1 MVIMRSLLHVT
12 RTTRGGAALARG
24 TRALPAAV
32 AILALLVAQ
41 LMLAAPV
48 AGAPLTGGFSPKII
62 TGLADLNGDA
72 VVTGSDDA
80 TAFYGDTSI
89 IDGMLDCDAWG
100 ATANDG
106 GQGSGTIDGSDDCTL
121 VGYDGTADGVTISV
135 VNGVFQVGDGPLP
148 TVFNAGDPNNPDVG
162 DADFAWSTI
171 NGRVDS
177 NGNES
182 IDGNDCAVG
191 IAGYDILS
199 NDGSNPCGFAVAPNA
214 ADNGLVDLNRDQ
226 QITSA
231 DTCTNDCFFNHDVTL
246 GEVQAIPGPPAPKC
260 PGYES
265 DPRNQIVG
273 TAGADVLTGTSGA
286 DIICGRGGNDTI
298 RGHGGRDLLIGGR
311 GRDLLIGGRGRDSIW
326 GGPGADTLRGNSR
339 GDNLH
344 GGRGNDRLN
353 GGTGTDSCFGGPG
366 VDTFRNCE

>member
-1 MVIMRSLLHVT
+1 MRSLLHVP
-12 RTTRGGAALARG
+12 RTTPGGAALVHV
-24 TRALPAAV
+24 TRALPAAL

-62 TGLADLNGDA
+62 SGLADLNGDA
-72 VVTGSDDA
+72 VVDGSDDA

-89 IDGMLDCDAWG
+89 IDGQLDCDVWG
-100 ATANDG
+100 STANDG
-106 GQGSGTIDGSDDCTL
+106 GQGSGTIDASDDCTL
-121 VGYDGTADGVTISV
+121 VGYDGTADGVTIAV
-135 VNGVFQVGDGPLP
+135 VDGVFQVVDGALP
-148 TVFNAGDPNNPDVG
+148 TVFNAADPDNPDVG

-182 IDGNDCAVG
+182 IDAQDCAVG

-199 NDGSNPCGFAVAPNA
+199 NDGSNPCGFAQAPNP

-226 QITSA
+226 QITIA
-231 DTCTNDCFFNHDVTL
+231 DSCANDCFFNHDVAF

-273 TAGADVLTGTSGA
+273 TSGADVLTGTSGA
-286 DIICGRGGNDTI
+286 DIICGRGGNDTL

-311 GRDLLIGGRGRDSIW
+311 GRDLLVGGTGRDSLW
-326 GGPGADTLRGNSR
+326 GGPGSDTLRGNSG

-353 GGTGTDSCFGGPG
+353 GGTGTDSCLGGSG